1 MHPCRNCLTLPRA
14 ALHKSVSGV
23 QLSISGI
30 IGIHAALLHT
40 GKILY
45 WQMPKGGP
53 QSPAILYDP
62 NSGNVKHVTVPFK
75 RDVFCSGNSLL
86 PDGRLLVAGGANNS
100 STCKSGMGTCGI
112 PFSEL
117 FDPISESWANNAKM
131 NLARYYPSNLILP
144 NGHSLT
150 LSGFDAAGTALVR
163 PMEVWDP
170 SSGVWTELPSS
181 ANVPA
186 TFDLFPRDFVLTNG
200 RVFNAGGQR
209 DTWMFDP
216 SKNIWSFVTNMNGP
230 SFRSGEGAIL
240 LPGLQKVLVAGG
252 QAIPTRLRGLNS
264 AVGLRTAQII
274 DLSSPNPKWVYTGS
288 MSYGRHDL
296 NLICYRTARHSPWV
310 ARKPPV
316 CMVTPQNMR
325 SCMIRRRGSGQCW
338 PPSRHSVATIPP
350 RSCYRTLALSPPG
363 LTSVRWKL
371 PLRSSARRICSTG
384 FVPSISAAPGS
395 LRYGQGFTIH
405 TPNAANIAKVVL
417 IGADVTTH
425 ADHFEQRFVGLTFTA
440 GSGQLAATAP
450 SSSSEAP
457 AGYYM
462 LFIVNSTGVTSV
474 AKLVQVQWITEHQ
487 ALRVNRDLLALEG
500 QFLDHL
506 FRLILPQDVVRSG
519 VMRMISASSAIISG
533 RRRIRNQVR
542 LPTDHDIPELR
553 PVLVEFVDQSATRG
567 TSRMFCK
574 RTSRSS
580 GTRLGFRSTAEYKAL
595 PS

>member
-1 MHPCRNCLTLPRA
+1 MKLLWIAIVALLLAWPTPMAGAPLPQLPDA
-14 ALHKSVSGV
+14 AQSGAAQIGQWSAPV
-23 QLSISGI
+23 DIGV

-45 WQMPKGGP
+45 WQYPKGSP

-86 PDGRLLVAGGANNS
+86 PDGRLLVAGGANNGP
-100 STCKSGMGTCGI
+100 TCTSGMGTCGI

-117 FDPISESWANNAKM
+117 FDPISESWAHNTNM
-131 NLARYYPSNLILP
+131 NLARYYPSNLTLP
-144 NGHSLT
+144 NGLSLT

-186 TFDLFPRDFVLTNG
+186 TFDLFPRDFVLRNG

-216 SKNIWSFVTNMNGP
+216 SKNIWSFVANMNGS

-264 AVGLRTAQII
+264 AVGLRTAQVI
-274 DLSSPNPKWVYTGS
+274 DLSIPNPKWVYTGS
-288 MSYGRHDL
+288 MNYGRHDL
-296 NLICYRTARHSPWV
+296 NLILLPDGTALAVGGAQAASLYGNPAKHAELYDPATRKWTVLAAQQAQRGNHSTALLLPD
-310 ARKPPV
+310 ARV
-316 CMVTPQNMR
+316 I
-325 SCMIRRRGSGQCW
+325 SAGSDFG
-338 PPSRHSVATIPP
+338 PMETTVEIF
-350 RSCYRTLALSPPG
+350 SPPYLFHG
-363 LTSVRWKL
+363 IR
-371 PLRSSARRICSTG
+371 
-384 FVPSISAAPGS
+384 PSISAAPAS
-395 LRYGQGFTIH
+395 LGYGQGFTIH
-405 TPNAANIAKVVL
+405 TPDAANIAKVAL
-417 IGADVTTH
+417 IRTDVTTH
-425 ADHFEQRFVGLTFTA
+425 ADHFEQRYVGLTFTA

-462 LFIVNSTGVTSV
+462 LFIVNSTGVPSV
-474 AKLVQVQWITEHQ
+474 AKFVRVQ
-487 ALRVNRDLLALEG
+487 
-500 QFLDHL
+500 
-506 FRLILPQDVVRSG
+506 
-519 VMRMISASSAIISG
+519 
-533 RRRIRNQVR
+533 
-542 LPTDHDIPELR
+542 
-553 PVLVEFVDQSATRG
+553 
-567 TSRMFCK
+567 
-574 RTSRSS
+574 
-580 GTRLGFRSTAEYKAL
+580 
-595 PS
+595 

>member
-1 MHPCRNCLTLPRA
+1 
-14 ALHKSVSGV
+14 
-23 QLSISGI
+23 
-30 IGIHAALLHT
+30 
-40 GKILY
+40 
-45 WQMPKGGP
+45 
-53 QSPAILYDP
+53 
-62 NSGNVKHVTVPFK
+62 
-75 RDVFCSGNSLL
+75 
-86 PDGRLLVAGGANNS
+86 
-100 STCKSGMGTCGI
+100 MGTCGI

-117 FDPISESWANNAKM
+117 FDPISESWVNKANM

-144 NGHSLT
+144 NGLSLT

-163 PMEVWDP
+163 PTEVWDP
-170 SSGVWTELPSS
+170 SSG
-181 ANVPA
+181 
-186 TFDLFPRDFVLTNG
+186 FV
-200 RVFNAGGQR
+200 A
-209 DTWMFDP
+209 
-216 SKNIWSFVTNMNGP
+216 NMNGP

-264 AVGLRTAQII
+264 AIGLRTAQII

-296 NLICYRTARHSPWV
+296 NLILLPNGTALAVGGAQAASLYGNPAKHAELYNPATRKWTVPAAQQAQRGNHSTALLLPD
-310 ARKPPV
+310 ARV
-316 CMVTPQNMR
+316 I
-325 SCMIRRRGSGQCW
+325 SAGSDFG
-338 PPSRHSVATIPP
+338 PLETTVEIF
-350 RSCYRTLALSPPG
+350 SPPYLFHG
-363 LTSVRWKL
+363 IR
-371 PLRSSARRICSTG
+371 
-384 FVPSISAAPGS
+384 PSISAAPGS